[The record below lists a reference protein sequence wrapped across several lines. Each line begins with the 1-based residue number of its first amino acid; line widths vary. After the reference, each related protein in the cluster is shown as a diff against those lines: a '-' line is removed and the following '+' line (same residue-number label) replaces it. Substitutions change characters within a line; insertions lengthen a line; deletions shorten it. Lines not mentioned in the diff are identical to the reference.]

1 MKLSSFPRLYK
12 DQFEEENNKHVY
24 KNWNN
29 HKRDLQK
36 EKERKR
42 YM

>member
-24 KNWNN
+24 KN
-29 HKRDLQK
+29 
-36 EKERKR
+36 
-42 YM
+42 